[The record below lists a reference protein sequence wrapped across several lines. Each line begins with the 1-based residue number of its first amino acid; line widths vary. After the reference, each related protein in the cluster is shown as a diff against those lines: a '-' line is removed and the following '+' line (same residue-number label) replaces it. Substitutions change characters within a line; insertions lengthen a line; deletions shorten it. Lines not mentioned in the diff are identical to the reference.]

1 MQQSSIQTAAFCVK
15 APERKKAVPS
25 PVIVWFRQDLRL
37 NDNPAFASAIRTRA
51 PIIPVFIDD
60 TVHGRQ
66 TGRTSLWW
74 RNKSLTALA
83 NDLKTRGLNLIY
95 RKGDGL
101 DIMRALVEETDTAQV
116 FWNRQYEK
124 DTIARDTELKSW
136 LKVNNRQGKGHVGNL
151 FFDPWQIENKNS
163 GSHFKV
169 FSPFWKA
176 CQNAG
181 LPCDLSTP
189 PPQIAGPEQILESLP
204 LPAVGAPP
212 APEMDALWQPGERGA
227 LKMLDAFFDESL
239 DGYADNRDIPGGI
252 TTSRLSPH
260 LRWGEIS
267 PQRIY
272 ASLGEARLDTND
284 GRKFLSE
291 VGWREFSYYLLYH
304 YPDMPER
311 SLQNKFEAFPWR
323 NAPEDLEAW
332 KQGRT
337 GYPIVDAGMRELA
350 RTGFMHNRT
359 RMIAA
364 SFLTKHLLIDWRE
377 GEKWFWECL
386 ADADPANNVA
396 GWQWTAGCG
405 ADAAPYFRIFNPII
419 QGQKFDPDGVYT
431 KTYAPE
437 LAKLTGKLIFAPWE
451 ASSETLSDAGIA
463 LDVDYPAPIV
473 KHETARARALD
484 VFHGL

>member
-1 MQQSSIQTAAFCVK
+1 M
-15 APERKKAVPS
+15 PH

-37 NDNPAFASAIRTRA
+37 NDNPAFAAAIRSKA
-51 PIIPVFIDD
+51 PIVPVFIDD
-60 TVHGRQ
+60 TNYGRSP
-66 TGRTSLWW
+66 GKISLWW
-74 RNKSLTALA
+74 RNKSLAALA
-83 NDLKTRGLNLIY
+83 DDLKTRGLKLIY
-95 RKGDGL
+95 REGNGL
-101 DIMRALVEETDTAQV
+101 ETMRALVTETDAATV

-136 LKVNNRQGKGHVGNL
+136 LKDNNRQGEGHVGNL
-151 FFDPWQIENKNS
+151 FFDPWQIMNKKS

-176 CQNAG
+176 CLEAG
-181 LPCDLSTP
+181 LPCDLSAP
-189 PPQIAGPEQILESLP
+189 PARIAGPEKSPEGLP
-204 LPAVGAPP
+204 LPAADTPP
-212 APEMDALWQPGERGA
+212 APDIETLWQPGERGA
-227 LKMLDAFFDESL
+227 LKMLDIFFDEGL
-239 DGYADNRDIPGGI
+239 EGYADNRDIPGGV

-267 PQRIY
+267 PQRIF
-272 ASLGEARLDTND
+272 ASLGEARLDTRD

-304 YPDMPER
+304 YPDMPKR
-311 SLQNKFEAFPWR
+311 CLQNKFEAFPWR
-323 NAPEDLEAW
+323 DAPEDLEAW
-332 KQGRT
+332 KQGQT

-350 RTGFMHNRT
+350 RTGFMHNRS

-419 QGQKFDPDGVYT
+419 QGQKFDPDGIYT

-437 LAKLTGKLIFAPWE
+437 LAELTGKMIFAPWE
-451 ASSETLSDAGIA
+451 ASPETLSDAGIA

-473 KHETARARALD
+473 KHELARARALD
-484 VFHGL
+484 VFHAL

>member
-1 MQQSSIQTAAFCVK
+1 MTQ
-15 APERKKAVPS
+15 

-37 NDNPAFASAIRTRA
+37 NDNPAFAAAIRSQA
-51 PIIPVFIDD
+51 PIIPVFVDD
-60 TVHGRQ
+60 TAYGRPA
-66 TGRTSLWW
+66 GKISLWW
-74 RNKSLTALA
+74 RNKSLAALA
-83 NDLKTRGLNLIY
+83 DDLKARGLTLIY
-95 RKGDGL
+95 REGNGL
-101 DIMRALVEETDTAQV
+101 ETMRSLVDETDAATV

-136 LKVNNRQGKGHVGNL
+136 LKGNNRQGEGHVGNL
-151 FFDPWQIENKNS
+151 FFDPWQIMNKKN

-169 FSPFWKA
+169 FSAFWKA
-176 CQNAG
+176 CLQAG
-181 LPCDLSTP
+181 LPCDLSAP
-189 PPQIAGPEQILESLP
+189 PARIGAPEKSPESLP
-204 LPAVGAPP
+204 LPEAGSPP
-212 APEMDALWQPGERGA
+212 ARDMETLWLPGERGA
-227 LKMLDAFFDESL
+227 LKMLDVFFDEAL
-239 DGYADNRDIPGGI
+239 DSYADNRDIPGGV

-267 PQRIY
+267 PQRIL
-272 ASLGEARLDTND
+272 ASLGEARLDTRN
-284 GRKFLSE
+284 GSKFLSE

-311 SLQNKFEAFPWR
+311 CLQNKFEAFPWR
-323 NAPEDLEAW
+323 DAPEDLEAW
-332 KQGRT
+332 KQGQT

-364 SFLTKHLLIDWRE
+364 SFLTKHLLIDWRA

-419 QGQKFDPDGVYT
+419 QGQKFDPDGIYT

-437 LAKLTGKLIFAPWE
+437 LAKLSGKMIFAPWE
-451 ASSETLSDAGIA
+451 ASPETLSDAGIA

-473 KHETARARALD
+473 KHEMARTRALD
-484 VFHGL
+484 VFHAL

>member
-1 MQQSSIQTAAFCVK
+1 MPQ
-15 APERKKAVPS
+15 

-37 NDNPAFASAIRTRA
+37 NDNPAFAAAIRSQA

-60 TVHGRQ
+60 TMYGRPAGH
-66 TGRTSLWW
+66 TTLWW
-74 RNKSLTALA
+74 RNKSLAALA
-83 NDLKTRGLNLIY
+83 DDLKTRGLNLIY
-95 RKGDGL
+95 RKGNGL
-101 DIMRALVEETDTAQV
+101 DAMRALVEETDAAEV

-124 DTIARDTELKSW
+124 DTIDRDTQFKSW
-136 LKVNNRQGKGHVGNL
+136 LKENNRQGEGHVGNL
-151 FFDPWQIENKNS
+151 FFDPWQIMNKNS

-176 CQNAG
+176 CLKAG
-181 LPCDLSTP
+181 LPCDLSAP
-189 PPQIAGPEQILESLP
+189 PVQITGPEQMPESLP
-204 LPAVGAPP
+204 LPAIGAPP
-212 APEMDALWQPGERGA
+212 APEMDTLWQPGERGA

-239 DGYADNRDIPGGI
+239 EGYADNRDIPGGV

-272 ASLGEARLDTND
+272 ASLDEARLDTRD

-323 NAPEDLEAW
+323 DAPEDLGAW

-405 ADAAPYFRIFNPII
+405 SDAAPYFRIFNPII
-419 QGQKFDPDGVYT
+419 QGQKFDPDGIYT

-451 ASSETLSDAGIA
+451 ASSETLSDAGIT

-484 VFHGL
+484 VFHAL

>member
-1 MQQSSIQTAAFCVK
+1 M
-15 APERKKAVPS
+15 
-25 PVIVWFRQDLRL
+25 
-37 NDNPAFASAIRTRA
+37 
-51 PIIPVFIDD
+51 
-60 TVHGRQ
+60 
-66 TGRTSLWW
+66 
-74 RNKSLTALA
+74 
-83 NDLKTRGLNLIY
+83 
-95 RKGDGL
+95 
-101 DIMRALVEETDTAQV
+101 ET
-116 FWNRQYEK
+116 
-124 DTIARDTELKSW
+124 
-136 LKVNNRQGKGHVGNL
+136 
-151 FFDPWQIENKNS
+151 
-163 GSHFKV
+163 
-169 FSPFWKA
+169 
-176 CQNAG
+176 
-181 LPCDLSTP
+181 
-189 PPQIAGPEQILESLP
+189 
-204 LPAVGAPP
+204 
-212 APEMDALWQPGERGA
+212 LWQPGERGA
-227 LKMLDAFFDESL
+227 LKMLDVFFDEGL
-239 DGYADNRDIPGGI
+239 EGYADNRDIPGGI

-272 ASLGEARLDTND
+272 AKLGEARLDTRD

-304 YPDMPER
+304 YPDMPEQC
-311 SLQNKFEAFPWR
+311 LQNKFDSFPWR
-323 NAPEDLEAW
+323 DAPEDLEAW
-332 KQGRT
+332 KQGQT

-350 RTGFMHNRT
+350 RTGFMHNRA

-419 QGQKFDPDGVYT
+419 QGQKFDPDGIYT

-451 ASSETLSDAGIA
+451 ASPDTLSDAGIT

-484 VFHGL
+484 VFHAL